1 MALNGPI
8 EIFQSTGST
17 EAATMRIMTPSGWIY
32 GFGES
37 SNERTD
43 RSPHAG
49 ILTAFMNF
57 PQAFSR
63 GRAVKAYPFEIQRT
77 KKSAVV
83 ESRPATASA
92 PASIRGDGSL
102 LDVVH

>member
-8 EIFQSTGST
+8 EIFQSAGST
-17 EAATMRIMTPSGWIY
+17 EAATIRIGLDLRLRRVLERKNRPIATRRDSD
-32 GFGES
+32 GFHDS
-37 SNERTD
+37 
-43 RSPHAG
+43 
-49 ILTAFMNF
+49 

-63 GRAVKAYPFEIQRT
+63 GRAIRAYPFEIQRT
-77 KKSAVV
+77 KKWAVV

-92 PASIRGDGSL
+92 PASIRGDGLL